1 MSKLKNLFIKEDAVE
16 NPSAPEIKEKQ
27 IPITS
32 LTGNMPSTMMTSMN
46 IGGESAEQVP
56 VSTAKASEEMTAKIW
71 DTLLSKNFPGPD
83 YLELKGHAAAL
94 ENFLPSY
101 DQRLLAAFGVLKN
114 QYHQFTTET
123 VISSIDAYI
132 KIVKDEQKEGEEECN
147 RIFGEKV
154 KTAEDEYTA
163 MEQNIAKLQK
173 EIKEKQ
179 ELLNSYIEQKGT
191 LQQELVKAKSDMKT
205 QVETFASSV
214 AAVLNVLESD
224 KRTISNLKV

>member
-1 MSKLKNLFIKEDAVE
+1 MGLKSLFIKEENTGVE
-16 NPSAPEIKEKQ
+16 NTPEIKEKQ

-32 LTGNMPSTMMTSMN
+32 LTGNMPSSAMMTNVS
-46 IGGESAEQVP
+46 QDP
-56 VSTAKASEEMTAKIW
+56 VATAMLNSQAKASEEMVAKIW

-123 VISSIDAYI
+123 VINSIDAYI
-132 KIVKDEQKEGEEECN
+132 KIVQDERKEGEDECE
-147 RIFGEKV
+147 RVFGEKV
-154 KTAEDEYTA
+154 EQAEKDYST
-163 MEQNIAKLQK
+163 MEANITKLQD

-179 ELLNSYIEQKGT
+179 ELLASYIEQKSA
-191 LQQELVKAKSDMKT
+191 LQQDLANARKEKKEQT
-205 QVETFASSV
+205 ETFAASV
-214 AAVLNVLESD
+214 SAVLNVLESD